1 MNGCK
6 IRNIPLPNYAL
17 VNGECAV
24 SFKKFSSYRR
34 QAQRTVASP
43 SGRFNCKTDRALI
56 IQTRVSATRSKGFE
70 S

>member
-6 IRNIPLPNYAL
+6 IRNNPLPNYAL
-17 VNGECAV
+17 GNGGCAV

-56 IQTRVSATRSKGFE
+56 VPARASATCSKDFE